1 MKKCIKCG
9 AELDDGAAVC
19 RVCGEAQKNKAE
31 IADGDRA
38 LLDRMMKFLRF
49 EHFAWKLKGILCLV
63 CTIIMIAGGLIIMLC
78 GTGIGVM
85 SLVRAAGAP
94 EQQQQQSGRMEI
106 DPSSGFSFE
115 IDKDG
120 KILINNAPLQRGEPQ
135 NADPY
140 SVFLAFGVLFIIYS
154 IYFITMGLI
163 VYLPLA
169 IINLKLLKKVEYYEN
184 TLYSDVSIA
193 RKRCT
198 SVGMIV
204 FAAIF
209 NKIALIFIIINFVKT
224 RKNAAAFDRIEA
236 AQKGGNI

>member
-1 MKKCIKCG
+1 MKKCVKCD
-9 AELDDGAAVC
+9 AELDDNATVC
-19 RVCGEAQKNKAE
+19 PNCGETVGQLIPAAE
-31 IADGDRA
+31 DKDRP
-38 LLDRMMKFLRF
+38 LLDRMIKFLRF

-94 EQQQQQSGRMEI
+94 EQQQSGRMEI

-120 KILINNAPLQRGEPQ
+120 QILINNAPLQRGEPQ

-163 VYLPLA
+163 VYLPHA

-209 NKIALIFIIINFVKT
+209 NRMALIFIIINFVKT
-224 RKNAAAFDRIEA
+224 KKNAKAFDRIEA
-236 AQKGGNI
+236 AQKGEIK

>member
-1 MKKCIKCG
+1 
-9 AELDDGAAVC
+9 
-19 RVCGEAQKNKAE
+19 
-31 IADGDRA
+31 
-38 LLDRMMKFLRF
+38 
-49 EHFAWKLKGILCLV
+49 
-63 CTIIMIAGGLIIMLC
+63 
-78 GTGIGVM
+78 
-85 SLVRAAGAP
+85 
-94 EQQQQQSGRMEI
+94 
-106 DPSSGFSFE
+106 
-115 IDKDG
+115 
-120 KILINNAPLQRGEPQ
+120 
-135 NADPY
+135 
-140 SVFLAFGVLFIIYS
+140 
-154 IYFITMGLI
+154 MGLI

-224 RKNAAAFDRIEA
+224 RKNAASFDRIEA

>member
-1 MKKCIKCG
+1 MKKCVKCD
-9 AELDDGAAVC
+9 AELDDNATVC
-19 RVCGEAQKNKAE
+19 PNCGETVGQLIPAAE
-31 IADGDRA
+31 DRDRP

-78 GTGIGVM
+78 GTGLGVM

-94 EQQQQQSGRMEI
+94 EQQQSGRMEI

-120 KILINNAPLQRGEPQ
+120 QILINNAPLQRGEPQ

-163 VYLPLA
+163 VYLPHA

-209 NKIALIFIIINFVKT
+209 NRMALIFIIINFVKT
-224 RKNAAAFDRIEA
+224 KKNAKAFDRIEA
-236 AQKGGNI
+236 AQKGEIK